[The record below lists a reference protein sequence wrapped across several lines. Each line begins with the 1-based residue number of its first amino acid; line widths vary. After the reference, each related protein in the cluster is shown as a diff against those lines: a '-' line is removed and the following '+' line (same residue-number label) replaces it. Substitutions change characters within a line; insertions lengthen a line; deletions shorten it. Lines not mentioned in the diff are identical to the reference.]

1 MTPLSPPNDTFP
13 LTLAPMRL
21 TKTALVAAACALTA
35 LNVQA
40 QVRPVTVLNPTET
53 YAVDTTVYNPAG
65 GGTIAITSGATL
77 TIFSEYATTVDAA
90 FVENGDTAAADL
102 VPVDGVVFKVDP
114 VTGLPTGGNVVKQG
128 GGVLQVNS
136 WTGLAGTQRRGTSWW
151 ADADGALGYDDPFT
165 ANSHFV
171 GADSVSDLQPAI
183 TGDPDGRNG
192 TRLNGLQGTFTIDQ
206 GTVRLAGFLNVW
218 HDQGDN
224 DTIDQRPLGPPPRY
238 LNENADQAP
247 LLMPRMTGVSAIILN
262 GSSVLELTNSPLNVP
277 TGASNVVTQGN
288 ALRVQYL
295 RNLQAGLNVATGAE
309 HDQLQTELVVGTT
322 PEYRAVIHIDQGR
335 TGSIGILAGAGDVVK
350 TGAGEFLV
358 INESR
363 LTGNVTVASGRLIL
377 DSSEGRALAS
387 AASVSLAGA
396 IELTDLSGAAET
408 AASNGSR
415 RGAHV
420 RYLEQDIDVNGDGID
435 ELLYKPAYAPAP
447 GTRTLASSTDAG
459 TGAVTWT
466 ETLSGAEL
474 EIRGDQL
481 IRNFQSNFALE
492 AAPDATGTAA
502 SAIQRAADVTDRGEL
517 VIAGTGRGASVIL
530 GGHSLTVR
538 QDKGRDGLYEG
549 KILAG
554 FDYDAT
560 LTDEGAG
567 SYLLAFDALPS
578 FGTFQLRVTGPEA
591 GAASRLTASTDVTSA
606 DEIRSNIASA
616 LGIAP
621 AAVTVTDVSALT
633 GDALAWRV
641 DIGASGTIDEPLN
654 LRAGKLILDATS
666 ADAKLALN
674 LEESTFGEIETRA
687 GSLIVNAVGLGNARV
702 NVASGE
708 LRIFQN
714 DTGSLEASILGGG
727 TLRVVAF
734 AEIDNGSGT
743 PIQINSAGT
752 RGTLN
757 FAQQQLGF
765 TGELVVNDGVDV
777 SLSAVGGPGAIVDTL
792 ANASAI
798 TLDAQGGLGSTLRF
812 NDTDQLVRNL
822 SGDAVSEVDLGRG
835 TMTLVQADSARRFL
849 GEITGVGSI
858 LKEGAANFAFRGVDA
873 LGVAG
878 SDFTGA
884 LAVRKGSVSLATA
897 DTLRSVSG
905 VALAAGTSVTSA
917 GASQTFGALFGEA
930 GSSVNLGAATLSVG
944 FTPAQLA
951 AFRQQLETSFGFQ
964 LTLAHNYLGTTG
976 NAYQLLRFTPP
987 PAGPAR
993 LLEAADLDRTPLNIT
1008 VGEELDFRAGTLGL
1022 ADQTRLYLERVLYR
1036 IDRDGDGAIS
1046 AAEEATAA
1054 ASAAT
1059 LGFAGSIVAT
1069 GADQSIAFGGES
1081 AVAKVAL
1088 SKTGWETLRLLG
1100 SSNQLGGAAVVVRQ
1114 GTLEAAPAALATAGT
1129 VVVLANSATL
1139 DLDGDGD
1146 SDADLAL
1153 GGVDVNND
1161 GVFDDADRAV
1171 DGTLALLVESGTVD
1185 WTLPILGDGNLRKT
1199 GAGTLRLASSAA
1211 LHTGLTDIQG
1221 GALEL
1226 TLVRAS
1232 ADPAIL
1238 DATLGAV
1245 TVGAGATL
1253 ALRTDAA
1260 TSGAGTDFAYVAPD
1274 GIAGAGTLAKL
1285 GRGTLSI
1292 DGSLVAVSG
1301 GTRVDAVTGD
1311 PLATL
1316 SLDVREGTLRLT
1328 GELPSLGVLGRSA
1341 IAADAS
1347 LVLDLDAGDVATLQA
1362 EFSGAG
1368 TLRRTGAG
1376 SLALDTDPTFALP
1389 ATLGSLG
1396 FTGTLALAGGDT
1408 SVENAGAFANAKV
1421 SVLGAGTTLTLRAG
1435 AYQFAG
1441 LTGEAGTIFAL
1452 DPATVLTLDVT
1463 TPAGATSPRLDAF
1476 LGQFTGGG
1484 DLVKTG
1490 DGILSLE
1497 PAAANALGD
1506 VTVSAGTLRAT
1517 VDGLGSATA
1526 LAVDTGAFLEF
1537 NVASGTQD
1545 YTLAITGA
1553 GSVSK
1558 FGAGTLRLLGA
1569 NGLPA
1574 GDLRVQAGTLVLDD
1588 QRVGGVIPAAA
1599 VASGA
1604 TLEILLNGDRS
1615 LASQVTG
1622 AGNLAFDGANV
1633 ARTVTLLN
1641 APTHG
1646 GLVSLKRLASLAFDA
1661 GVGDVTLGGLAAETG
1676 STVTLN
1682 AGQTLTL
1689 DQTADGDFNGAFA
1702 GSGDLVIQGSGIFAY
1717 KTGGGDLS
1725 TFTGTVTVDGGKLRV
1740 GVANTKDLALT
1751 DGSTLLI
1758 DVDAGTSAYAG
1769 VLDVTSGT
1777 ASLVKVGAGTLD
1789 LSAGIP
1795 RDPLSVG
1802 AIGTLTVADGKVLA
1816 GVVGGAILDGADII
1830 LASGGSL
1837 AVEVGAGDTV
1847 SITETITSDGTGGG
1861 AFEKTGAGTLILGKG
1876 TATANITV
1884 TAGILQLGQSG
1895 APASAGRDILVALG
1909 GTLTGSGSVAGGL
1922 EVLGTVAPGFSPGT
1936 LTVAGPV
1943 TFAAGSTYDA
1953 EILGGIS
1960 DRINF
1965 GGALA
1970 VDPAATLR
1978 LTGSAPFG
1986 ARHTLLAGGTVPA
1999 GGWAGQRLT
2008 AKTGDAESPLAYVL
2022 EVVPGTGGRIDAV
2035 VVRGSLL
2042 GDPSAAL
2049 VDPSRVA
2056 GIAPAFLDQLADLAR
2071 VEVDPATGVVTD
2083 LTAGTLGRRLAGLSD
2098 AAAPA
2103 AIKSLT
2109 AVPYLSGLGMA
2120 HLSAAADNEALA
2132 RRTEQRRF
2140 DRGYMSVKSRE
2151 FFVSATSGSWDSD
2164 AVATS
2169 PGYDLSRTGMLV
2181 GWDRD
2186 LGPQAVAGLALSLDR
2201 SEAKLA
2207 AGGQVEATQYRL
2219 HAFASTLLTDD
2230 ATFLEGGAF
2239 IGHSSMDANRGALAL
2254 GASGSPTAFAAG
2266 AWFRVGRAALLAPGT
2281 SVVPFIQLDVSHASQ
2296 GAFTESGTGE
2306 AAATRL
2312 DVADISQTDIRGRVG
2327 FSLAHAWDTDAGGW
2341 RYRLSLD
2348 VAYVDALTDTAVD
2361 TSATAAAFGTVAAS
2375 ADPLDQ
2381 GGLLIT
2387 PALTFGP
2394 DHDNTFGVSA
2404 ELRQLDGGSATSLN
2418 LTYRRRF

>member
-1 MTPLSPPNDTFP
+1 
-13 LTLAPMRL
+13 MRL

-35 LNVQA
+35 LNVHA

-53 YAVDTTVYNPAG
+53 YAVDTLVYNPAG
-65 GGTIAITSGATL
+65 GGTIAVTAGATL
-77 TIFSEYATTVDAA
+77 TLFSEYATTVDAA
-90 FVENGDTAAADL
+90 FVENGDTDGANLA
-102 VPVDGVVFKVDP
+102 PIDGVVFKVDP

-128 GGVLQVNS
+128 GGVLQINS
-136 WTGLAGTQRRGTSWW
+136 WTGLAGTQRRGLAWW
-151 ADADGALGYDDPFT
+151 TDADGTLGYDDPFT
-165 ANSHFV
+165 RFSHFV
-171 GADSVSDLQPAI
+171 GADSVSDLQPSV
-183 TGDPDGRNG
+183 TGDADGRNG

-224 DTIDQRPLGPPPRY
+224 DTIDQAPLGPPPRY
-238 LNENADQAP
+238 TIENVDQAP
-247 LLMPRMTGVSAIILN
+247 LLSPRMTGVSAIILN

-295 RNLQAGLNVATGAE
+295 RNLQAGLDAGTGAE

-322 PEYRAVIHIDQGR
+322 AEYRALVHIDQGR
-335 TGSIGILAGAGDVVK
+335 TGSIGILAGAGDIVK
-350 TGAGEFLV
+350 SGAGDFLV

-363 LTGNVTVASGRLIL
+363 LTGNVTVAGGRLIL
-377 DSSEGRALAS
+377 DSAEGRALAS

-408 AASNGSR
+408 AASTGSR

-420 RYLEQDIDVNGDGID
+420 RYLEQDIDVVGDPAD
-435 ELLYKPAYAPAP
+435 EVLYKPAYAPAP
-447 GTRTLASSTDAG
+447 GTRLLASSTDPD

-474 EIRGDQL
+474 EIRGDQV
-481 IRNFQSNFALE
+481 IRNFQSNFALA

-502 SAIQRAADVTDRGEL
+502 SAIQRAADVTNRGEL

-549 KILAG
+549 KILSG
-554 FDYDAT
+554 FEYGAT
-560 LTDEGAG
+560 LADEGAG
-567 SYLLAFDALPS
+567 SYLLAFDALPD
-578 FGTFQLRVTGPEA
+578 FGTFQLRVTGAED
-591 GAASRLTASTDVTSA
+591 GAAPRLTAATDVTSA
-606 DEIRSNIASA
+606 EEIRSNIASA

-641 DIGASGTIDEPLN
+641 DVGASGTLDAALN

-702 NVASGE
+702 NVSSGE
-708 LRIFQN
+708 LRLFQN

-798 TLDAQGGLGSTLRF
+798 TLDGQGGLGSTLRF

-835 TMTLVQADSARRFL
+835 TMTLVQADGSRRFL

-858 LKEGAANFAFRGVDA
+858 LKEGSADFAFRGVDA

-905 VALAAGTSVTSA
+905 VALAAGTSLSSSGT
-917 GASQTFGALFGEA
+917 SQTLGALFGEA

-951 AFRQQLETSFGFQ
+951 TFRQQLETSFGFQ
-964 LTLAHNYLGTTG
+964 LTLAHNYLGTTE

-987 PAGPAR
+987 LAGAAR
-993 LLEAADLDRTPLNIT
+993 LLEASDLDRTPLNIT
-1008 VGEELDFRAGTLGL
+1008 VGEEIDFLVGDLGL

-1046 AAEEATAA
+1046 SEEEALAA

-1059 LGFAGSIVAT
+1059 LGYAGSIIAT
-1069 GADQSIAFGGES
+1069 GADQSVAFGGES
-1081 AVAKVAL
+1081 VVAKVAL

-1100 SSNQLGGAAVVVRQ
+1100 STNQLGGAAVVVRQ
-1114 GTLEAAPAALATAGT
+1114 GILEAAPAALATAGS

-1161 GVFDDADRAV
+1161 GAFDDADRVV

-1185 WTLPILGDGNLRKT
+1185 WSLPILGDGNLRKT
-1199 GAGTLRLASSAA
+1199 GAGTLRLASSSA

-1221 GALEL
+1221 GTLEL

-1238 DATLGAV
+1238 DATLGSV
-1245 TVGAGATL
+1245 TVAADATL

-1292 DGSLVAVSG
+1292 DGLLVAVTG

-1311 PLATL
+1311 PLAAL
-1316 SLDVREGTLRLT
+1316 SLDVREGTLRFT
-1328 GELPSLGVLGRSA
+1328 GELPSGGVIGRSA
-1341 IAADAS
+1341 IASGATLA
-1347 LVLDLDAGDVATLQA
+1347 LDLDAGDIATLSA
-1362 EFSGAG
+1362 ELTGAG
-1368 TLRRTGAG
+1368 TLRRTGGGA
-1376 SLALDTDPTFALP
+1376 LALDTDPTFAPP
-1389 ATLGSLG
+1389 ATTGSLG
-1396 FTGTLALAGGDT
+1396 FTGTLELAGGDT
-1408 SVENAGAFANAKV
+1408 SIENAGAFANAKV

-1435 AYQFAG
+1435 NYQFAG

-1463 TPAGATSPRLDAF
+1463 TPVGALAPRLDTF

-1484 DLVKTG
+1484 DLTKTG
-1490 DGILSLE
+1490 DGILSLA
-1497 PAAANALGD
+1497 PAAANDLGD
-1506 VTVSAGTLRAT
+1506 ITVSTGTLRAT
-1517 VDGLGSATA
+1517 VDGLGSAANLTVA
-1526 LAVDTGAFLEF
+1526 SGAFLEF
-1537 NVASGTQD
+1537 NVASGTED
-1545 YTLAITGA
+1545 YSVAIGGA

-1558 FGAGTLRLLGA
+1558 FGDGTLRLLGA

-1574 GDLRVQAGTLVLDD
+1574 GDLRVLGGTLVLDD
-1588 QRVGGVIPAAA
+1588 QRVGGGIPAAS

-1604 TLEILLNGDRS
+1604 TLEILLNGDRT

-1622 AGNLAFDGANV
+1622 AGNLAFDGAGV
-1633 ARTVTLLN
+1633 SRTVTLLN
-1641 APTHG
+1641 APTHD

-1661 GVGDVTLGGLAAETG
+1661 AVGDVTLGGLAAEAG

-1682 AGQTLTL
+1682 AAQTLTL
-1689 DQTADGDFNGAFA
+1689 DQTSDGDFEGAFA
-1702 GSGDLVIQGSGIFAY
+1702 GSGDLVIRGTGVFAY
-1717 KTGGGDLS
+1717 KSNDGDLS
-1725 TFTGTVTVDGGKLRV
+1725 SFAGSVTIDGGKLQV
-1740 GVANTKDLALT
+1740 GVDNTKAIALA

-1758 DVDAGTSAYAG
+1758 DVATGDTAAYAG
-1769 VLDVTSGT
+1769 ALDVTSGT
-1777 ASLVKVGAGTLD
+1777 ASLVKVGDGTLD
-1789 LSAGIP
+1789 LTAGIP
-1795 RDPLSVG
+1795 RDLLSVG
-1802 AIGTLTVADGKVLA
+1802 TIDTLTVTAGKVLA
-1816 GVVGGAILDGADII
+1816 GVVDGAILDGADII

-1837 AVEVGAGDTV
+1837 AVSVGALDTV
-1847 SITETITSDGTGGG
+1847 SITETITSVGTGG
-1861 AFEKTGAGTLILGKG
+1861 AFEKTGDGRLILVKG
-1876 TATANITV
+1876 TATADITV
-1884 TAGILQLGQSG
+1884 TAGILQLGLAG
-1895 APASAGRDILVALG
+1895 APASAGSDILVAAG
-1909 GTLTGSGSVAGGL
+1909 ATLSGSGTVAGGVD
-1922 EVLGTVAPGFSPGT
+1922 VLGTLAPGFSPGT
-1936 LTVAGPV
+1936 LTVAGDLA
-1943 TFAAGSTYDA
+1943 FGAGSTYDA
-1953 EILGGIS
+1953 EILGGAS
-1960 DRINF
+1960 DLINF
-1965 GGALA
+1965 GGALS

-1978 LTGSAPFG
+1978 LTGAAPIG
-1986 ARHTLLAGGTVPA
+1986 ARHTLLSGGTVPV
-1999 GGWAGQRLT
+1999 GGWIGQRLT
-2008 AKTGDAESPLAYVL
+2008 AKTGDAETPLAYVL
-2022 EVVPGTGGRIDAV
+2022 ETVPGSGGRIDAV
-2035 VVRGSLL
+2035 VVRGSLT
-2042 GDPSAAL
+2042 GNPSAPL
-2049 VDPSRVA
+2049 VSPSQAA
-2056 GIAPAFLDQLADLAR
+2056 GVSPAFLSQLADLAR

-2083 LTAGTLGRRLAGLSD
+2083 QTVGTLGRRLAGLSETS
-2098 AAAPA
+2098 APSA
-2103 AIKSLT
+2103 VKSLT
-2109 AVPYLSGLGMA
+2109 AVPYLAGAGMA
-2120 HLSAAADNEALA
+2120 HLSAAADNETLA
-2132 RRTEQRRF
+2132 RRTEQRRY

-2151 FFVSATSGSWDSD
+2151 FFVSATSGAWDADD
-2164 AVATS
+2164 APTS
-2169 PGYDLSRTGMLV
+2169 PGYDISRTGMLV

-2201 SEAKLA
+2201 SEAKLVT
-2207 AGGQVEATQYRL
+2207 GGQVEATQYRL
-2219 HAFASTLLTDD
+2219 HAFGSTLLTDD

-2239 IGHSSMDANRGALAL
+2239 VGHSSMDASRGSLAL
-2254 GASGSPTAFAAG
+2254 GASGSPSAFVAG
-2266 AWFRVGRAALLAPGT
+2266 AWFRVGRAALIAPGT
-2281 SVVPFIQLDVSHASQ
+2281 SVVPFAQLDVSHASQ
-2296 GAFTESGTGE
+2296 GAFAEAGE
-2306 AAATRL
+2306 GDAAATKL
-2312 DVADISQTDIRGRVG
+2312 AVADISQTDVRGRLG

-2348 VAYVDALTDTAVD
+2348 VAYVDALADTTVD
-2361 TSATAAAFGTVAAS
+2361 TSATGAAFGTVAAS

-2381 GGLLIT
+2381 GGLLVT